1 MNPMQTL
8 RNAHRLTRFM
18 LVWFALFIGVAV
30 ASPLVKPEGTQLVCT
45 SVGSVKL
52 VPSHGDGPDAGD
64 NVDGM
69 HCPLCLPVAAPPT
82 AATKAL
88 ARLGLTFALQFSE
101 HAHPAL
107 LAGLPWQARAPPAFS

>member
-8 RNAHRLTRFM
+8 RNAYRLTCFM

-30 ASPLVKPEGTQLVCT
+30 ASPLVKPEVTQLVCT
-45 SVGSVKL
+45 SMGSVKL
-52 VPSHGDGPDAGD
+52 VPFHGDGPDVTD
-64 NVDGM
+64 SLDGM

-88 ARLGLTFALQFSE
+88 TQLGLTFAFQFSE
-101 HAHPAL
+101 HAHLAL
-107 LAGLPWQARAPPAFS
+107 LAELPWQARAPPAFS